1 MRNLF
6 CIIGIVGV
14 VLFVSGYYFIDN
26 GKYVYFF
33 AVALMLAGFIGIKK
47 TK

>member
-26 GKYVYFF
+26 GKFVYFF
-33 AVALMLAGFIGIKK
+33 GVALMLAGFIGIKK